1 MCLLACALFLLAS
14 VLMFQSQNF
23 ARFAIPPPF
32 GTAALKTVDAAR
44 ALGFTSTAKHTL
56 TLEELTAAVDVGLY
70 PIVFVN
76 LDPISGKDAA
86 HAFVVVEASA
96 SGIMVYDPLHG
107 ERTLS
112 RETFRAAWAL
122 MCNVAVLVAK

>member
-1 MCLLACALFLLAS
+1 VPACLRTVLAS
-14 VLMFQSQNF
+14 FGLDVSESEVRTLCDTT
-23 ARFAIPPPF
+23 IF
-32 GTAALKTVDAAR
+32 GTAALKIVDAR
-44 ALGFTSTAKHTL
+44 ALGFTSTAKHNL
-56 TLEELTAAVDVGLY
+56 TLEELTAAVDAGLY

-122 MCNVAVLVAK
+122 MRNVAILVAK

>member
-1 MCLLACALFLLAS
+1 MVPACLRTVLAS
-14 VLMFQSQNF
+14 FGLDVSESEL
-23 ARFAIPPPF
+23 RTLCDTTIF

-44 ALGFTSTAKHTL
+44 ALGFTSTAKHNL
-56 TLEELTAAVDVGLY
+56 TLEELTAAVDAGLF

-86 HAFVVVEASA
+86 HAFVVVETSA
-96 SGIMVYDPLHG
+96 SGILVYDPLYG

-112 RETFRAAWAL
+112 HETFRAAWAL
-122 MCNVAVLVAK
+122 MRNVAVLVAR

>member
-1 MCLLACALFLLAS
+1 MPACLRTVLAS
-14 VLMFQSQNF
+14 FGLDVSESEL
-23 ARFAIPPPF
+23 RTLCDTTIF
-32 GTAALKTVDAAR
+32 GTAALKAVDAAR
-44 ALGFTSTAKHTL
+44 ALGFTGTAKHNL
-56 TLEELTAAVDVGLY
+56 TLEELTAAVDAGLY

-96 SGIMVYDPLHG
+96 TGILVYDPLYG

-122 MCNVAVLVAK
+122 MRNVAVLVAR

>member
-1 MCLLACALFLLAS
+1 MPACLRTVLAS
-14 VLMFQSQNF
+14 FGLDVSESEL
-23 ARFAIPPPF
+23 RTLCDTTIF

-44 ALGFTSTAKHTL
+44 ALGFTGTAKHNL
-56 TLEELTAAVDVGLY
+56 TLEELTAAVDAGLY

-96 SGIMVYDPLHG
+96 SILVYDPLHG

-122 MCNVAVLVAK
+122 MRNVAVLVAK

>member
-1 MCLLACALFLLAS
+1 MPACLRTVLAS
-14 VLMFQSQNF
+14 FGLNVSESEL
-23 ARFAIPPPF
+23 RTLCDTTIF

-44 ALGFTSTAKHTL
+44 ALGFAGTAKHNL
-56 TLEELTAAVDVGLY
+56 TLEDLTAAVDAGLY

-86 HAFVVVEASA
+86 HAFLVVEASA
-96 SGIMVYDPLHG
+96 TGILVYDPLYG

-112 RETFRAAWAL
+112 HETFRAAWAL
-122 MCNVAVLVAK
+122 MRNVAVLVVR

>member
-1 MCLLACALFLLAS
+1 MPACLRTVLAS
-14 VLMFQSQNF
+14 FGLDVSESEIRTLCDTT
-23 ARFAIPPPF
+23 IF

-44 ALGFTSTAKHTL
+44 TLGFTGTAKHNL
-56 TLEELTAAVDVGLY
+56 TLEELTAAGDAGLY

-96 SGIMVYDPLHG
+96 SGILVYDPLHG

-112 RETFRAAWAL
+112 HETFRAAWAL
-122 MCNVAVLVAK
+122 MRNVAVLVAK

>member
-1 MCLLACALFLLAS
+1 VPACLRTVLAS
-14 VLMFQSQNF
+14 FGLDVSESEL
-23 ARFAIPPPF
+23 RILCDTTIF

-44 ALGFTSTAKHTL
+44 ALGFTDTAKHNL
-56 TLEELTAAVDVGLY
+56 TLGELMAAVDAGFY

-96 SGIMVYDPLHG
+96 SAVMVYDPLHG
-107 ERTLS
+107 ERSLS

-122 MCNVAVLVAK
+122 MRNVAVLIAK

>member
-1 MCLLACALFLLAS
+1 MPACLRTVLAS
-14 VLMFQSQNF
+14 FGLDVSESEL
-23 ARFAIPPPF
+23 RTLCDTTIF
-32 GTAALKTVDAAR
+32 GTAALKAVDAAR
-44 ALGFTSTAKHTL
+44 ALGFAGAAKHNL
-56 TLEELTAAVDVGLY
+56 TLEELTAAVDAGLF

-96 SGIMVYDPLHG
+96 SGILVYDPLYG

-112 RETFRAAWAL
+112 RETFRAA
-122 MCNVAVLVAK
+122 

>member
-1 MCLLACALFLLAS
+1 MCTILAS
-14 VLMFQSQNF
+14 FGLNVSESEL
-23 ARFAIPPPF
+23 RTLCDTTIF

-44 ALGFTSTAKHTL
+44 ALGFSSTAKHNL
-56 TLEELTAAVDVGLY
+56 TLEELTAAVDAGLY

-76 LDPISGKDAA
+76 LDPISGKNAA
-86 HAFVVVEASA
+86 HAFVIVEAST
-96 SGIMVYDPLHG
+96 SGIYG

-122 MCNVAVLVAK
+122 MFNVSVLVAK

>member
-1 MCLLACALFLLAS
+1 MLPTDLF
-14 VLMFQSQNF
+14 M
-23 ARFAIPPPF
+23 
-32 GTAALKTVDAAR
+32 T
-44 ALGFTSTAKHTL
+44 LGFTGTAKHNL
-56 TLEELTAAVDVGLY
+56 TLEELTAAVDAGLY

-86 HAFVVVEASA
+86 HAFVVVAASA
-96 SGIMVYDPLHG
+96 SGILVYDPLYG

-122 MCNVAVLVAK
+122 MRNVAVLVAK